1 MTLWKPR
8 GRLLRVAPG
17 YNPNSSS
24 LGVDVS
30 FLLFGSI
37 AVTAATLIV
46 SSAVRLWRRREPAA
60 AVEGSAG
67 LAPK

>member
-1 MTLWKPR
+1 MKLWTRP
-8 GRLLRVAPG
+8 GRILRVAPG

-37 AVTAATLIV
+37 AVTAVTFVTAT
-46 SSAVRLWRRREPAA
+46 AVRLWRHRAEAKGRESPAA
-60 AVEGSAG
+60 
-67 LAPK
+67 

>member
-1 MTLWKPR
+1 MIARRR
-8 GRLLRVAPG
+8 GRILRVVPG

-30 FLLFGSI
+30 FLLFGSV

-46 SSAVRLWRRREPAA
+46 SAVVRSWRSRGVPKA
-60 AVEGSAG
+60 EGPSPG
-67 LAPK
+67 

>member
-1 MTLWKPR
+1 MKAR
-8 GRLLRVAPG
+8 GRILRVAPG

-37 AVTAATLIV
+37 AVTAVTLVV
-46 SSAVRLWRRREPAA
+46 SSAVRLWRRRGPEPA
-60 AVEGSAG
+60 
-67 LAPK
+67 PK

>member
-1 MTLWKPR
+1 MKR
-8 GRLLRVAPG
+8 GRILRVAPG

-46 SSAVRLWRRREPAA
+46 STAVRLWRRSDTAA
-60 AVEGSAG
+60 PQT
-67 LAPK
+67 APK

>member
-1 MTLWKPR
+1 MKR
-8 GRLLRVAPG
+8 GRILRVAPG

-46 SSAVRLWRRREPAA
+46 STAVRLWRRREPA
-60 AVEGSAG
+60 
-67 LAPK
+67 PK

>member
-1 MTLWKPR
+1 MILRKR
-8 GRLLRVAPG
+8 GRILRVAPG

-37 AVTAATLIV
+37 AVTAATLVV
-46 SSAVRLWRRREPAA
+46 SAAVRLWRRRELDSA
-60 AVEGSAG
+60 EGGPSV
-67 LAPK
+67 